1 MFSHC
6 NIAVSPNKL
15 TQKVQSR
22 LTIASVSVEDGGVM
36 QDCHPV
42 SVGGKPPRTSSSSPE
57 SKETKDQSQS
67 KVKSDHLQISWY
79 LDSSSAAAAEE
90 DGKAEESSGFQGCG
104 WNDICLKIADSFKS
118 NFSFWYWKS
127 LKFTR
132 VQIVL
137 QWHFNFQLDLPDPPS
152 VVVEMRTGTGVE
164 EDNISLVN
172 VPPAESPTIEQLLS
186 GWVELFLIQ
195 TLCDGAQCIF

>member
-6 NIAVSPNKL
+6 NFVWPNKL
-15 TQKVQSR
+15 TEKVQSR

-79 LDSSSAAAAEE
+79 LDSSSAAAAEG

-104 WNDICLKIADSFKS
+104 WDNICLILKNLSLPAVLKATFHSGIGSHWSLQGYKSYYNDILI
-118 NFSFWYWKS
+118 FSWICR
-127 LKFTR
+127 TR
-132 VQIVL
+132 HL
-137 QWHFNFQLDLPDPPS
+137 
-152 VVVEMRTGTGVE
+152 
-164 EDNISLVN
+164 
-172 VPPAESPTIEQLLS
+172 
-186 GWVELFLIQ
+186 
-195 TLCDGAQCIF
+195 